1 MLLLLFLKE
10 FGILNGGRR
19 EQEECLFLTLENKV
33 ILHDFFFHFFF
44 FLFFWVDIKI
54 AVMVMPDR
62 GVETRS
68 TQIKYGGTRFFCV
81 KDVVFVD
88 YVVGQNFLTYFAKS
102 LEYMGS
108 NSIFYVNQCKLSK

>member
-19 EQEECLFLTLENKV
+19 EQEECLFLTLENEV
-33 ILHDFFFHFFF
+33 ILHDFFPHFFF

-68 TQIKYGGTRFFCV
+68 TQIKYGGTRFF
-81 KDVVFVD
+81 
-88 YVVGQNFLTYFAKS
+88 L
-102 LEYMGS
+102 
-108 NSIFYVNQCKLSK
+108 CKRRRFRRLCRRTKFPDILCKIS

>member
-19 EQEECLFLTLENKV
+19 EQEECLFLTYVRQKGKV
-33 ILHDFFFHFFF
+33 ALFFFHFF
-44 FLFFWVDIKI
+44 LVDIKI

-108 NSIFYVNQCKLSK
+108 NSIFYVNQCKVKT